1 MKKKSFYISFLWKS
15 EPTKLLVETAEP
27 EDVNPLK
34 SIYRIYWKGNY
45 LFSIYPT
52 IGRNSS
58 RIWYLMEKEK
68 QDKIPESLVAAV
80 GCLIDEKEN

>member
-15 EPTKLLVETAEP
+15 KPRQLLIETFEP
-27 EDVNPLK
+27 EDINPLK
-34 SIYRIYWKGNY
+34 SVYKVYWQNNY

-58 RIWYLMEKEK
+58 RIWYIMEK
-68 QDKIPESLVAAV
+68 DKISELPEGLIAAV